1 MDMRL
6 PPDVERAVL
15 AAAVGTV
22 RTSALPTSMPISEKT
37 FMASMPISEK
47 AFMARVVECAKS
59 HGWRV
64 YHTHNSRRSAKGFPD
79 LVLVRRGV
87 CVFAELKRSRAE
99 SPTAEQAAWLAD
111 LAACGLP
118 AHLWTPE
125 AWNEI
130 EATLKGE

>member
-1 MDMRL
+1 MHL
-6 PPDVERAVL
+6 PPEVERAVL
-15 AAAVGTV
+15 AAAVGPV
-22 RTSALPTSMPISEKT
+22 RASAPPAPPVPKS
-37 FMASMPISEK
+37 ISEK
-47 AFMARVVECAKS
+47 AFMARVIERAKL

-64 YHTHNSRRSAKGFPD
+64 YHTHDSRRSEKGFPD
-79 LVLVRRGV
+79 LVLVKNGR

-99 SPTAEQAAWLAD
+99 SPTAEQVAWLAD

-125 AWNEI
+125 AWDEI

>member
-1 MDMRL
+1 MGLHL

-15 AAAVGTV
+15 AAAVGPV
-22 RTSALPTSMPISEKT
+22 RTSALPAPPMPKSV
-37 FMASMPISEK
+37 SEK
-47 AFMARVVECAKS
+47 AFMGRVIERAKL

-64 YHTHNSRRSAKGFPD
+64 YHTHDSRRSEKGFPD
-79 LVLVRRGV
+79 LVLVKNGR

-99 SPTAEQAAWLAD
+99 SPTAEQVAWLAD

-125 AWNEI
+125 AWDEI

>member
-1 MDMRL
+1 MGMHL
-6 PPDVERAVL
+6 PPDVELAVL
-15 AAAVGTV
+15 SAARVTVV
-22 RTSALPTSMPISEKT
+22 RTSALPALPLPKS
-37 FMASMPISEK
+37 ISEK
-47 AFMARVVECAKS
+47 AFMARVIERAKL

-64 YHTHNSRRSAKGFPD
+64 YHTHDSRRSERGFPD
-79 LVLVRRGV
+79 LVLVRKGV

-111 LAACGLP
+111 LGACGLP

-125 AWNEI
+125 DWDQI